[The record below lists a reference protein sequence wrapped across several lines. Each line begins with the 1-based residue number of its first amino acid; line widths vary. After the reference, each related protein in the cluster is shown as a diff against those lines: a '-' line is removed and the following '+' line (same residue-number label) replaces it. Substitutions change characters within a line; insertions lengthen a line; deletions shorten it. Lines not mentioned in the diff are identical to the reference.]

1 MHTQC
6 LKSSVLAMVSLPA
19 VISTIPILTM
29 AQGALTHC
37 VYICFCL
44 TCNLLVTLM
53 LLVGG
58 SAVTTTLTGMH
69 TAAACFLL
77 PLGVVIYTMFG
88 GYVQL
93 DPPGLH

>member
-1 MHTQC
+1 
-6 LKSSVLAMVSLPA
+6 
-19 VISTIPILTM
+19 M